1 MMTTILSI
9 IASSIIAFFI
19 AKWQMKKNKIVHFSV
34 NSYDIGKG
42 LSNEFPD
49 FQLHYGG
56 EDLTDNVM
64 VLKGGFMNTG
74 RNDIDALKGDSDIKL
89 ILPEECVVKTV
100 KVLPSTQE
108 LHINTDI
115 IGNIINFG
123 ICDDLRA
130 DEFFKYTA
138 IVETS
143 EEIDNLH
150 DKLSFHH
157 RIRNTEKIRG
167 THIGQQRS
175 LFKKKLY
182 KWMIFFYLIPAA
194 ITLVYSLYQKMDF
207 NIYKNA
213 TDNEV
218 TLYIDP
224 QSNLH
229 VNEGTFIPFIS
240 GSVISPEEFDKEYRI
255 VPVTVFQ
262 WNSARF
268 ILAMVEIFLVFVGV
282 CILYYLIWGKDG
294 HIMKVLREHD
304 QRNNNKK

>member
-1 MMTTILSI
+1 MTTILSI

-115 IGNIINFG
+115 KGNIINFG

-150 DKLSFHH
+150 DKLSFRH

-167 THIGQQRS
+167 TYIGQQRS
-175 LFKKKLY
+175 LFKRKFY
-182 KWMIFFYLIPAA
+182 KWVIFIYLITCA
-194 ITLVYSLYQKMDF
+194 ISLVLSLYQKMDF
-207 NIYKNA
+207 NIYNNA
-213 TDNEV
+213 TNKEV
-218 TLYIDP
+218 TLHIDP
-224 QSNLH
+224 QSNLC
-229 VNEGTFIPFIS
+229 VNEGFFIPFIS
-240 GSVISPEEFDKEYRI
+240 GTIISSEEFEKEYRI
-255 VPVTVFQ
+255 EPVTVFQ

-268 ILAMVEIFLVFVGV
+268 IFVMVYIFLVFVGV
-282 CILYYLIWGKDG
+282 GILYYLTWGKDG
-294 HIMKVLREHD
+294 HIIKVLKEND
-304 QRNNNKK
+304 QIKNNKK